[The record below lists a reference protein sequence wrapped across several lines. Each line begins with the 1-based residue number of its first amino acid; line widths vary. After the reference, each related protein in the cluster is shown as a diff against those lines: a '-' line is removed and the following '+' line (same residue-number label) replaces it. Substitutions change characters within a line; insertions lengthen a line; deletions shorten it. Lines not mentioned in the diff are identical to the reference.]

1 MKQFVALAR
10 VSSREQ
16 EREGFSLEVQEDAL
30 KRYATQA
37 GGEIAKLFRIAETAS
52 KGDERKTF
60 RELVAYA
67 KKNAAF
73 LDGLLFYKVDRAAR
87 NLFDYVELERLESEY
102 DLPFISVSQPTE
114 NTPAGRMMRRTLANM
129 ASFYTEQ
136 QSVDVREGLSRR
148 VQEGWFVS
156 RGPYGYRN
164 VRKEGRGMIEIDPQ
178 AAANVRRIFHLYA
191 YENLTLDGLVER
203 INAEG
208 LVFRA
213 SQPKFP
219 RSTVHAILNDRAYI
233 GEILH
238 KGEWY
243 PGKHEPLIDRATW
256 DRVQALLGG
265 HVYQSHAIT
274 YAGDLIQ
281 CGHCGHPITGEKV
294 RKKTKTSERF
304 YTYYRC
310 TYYTKPGHPRI
321 RVTEADLDRQVLAVF
336 DKMRVED
343 EKVRDWFRLVLAS
356 QTRDSQAESLSQRAE
371 LQRQETLLVQ
381 QQDRLLNL
389 RLAED
394 IDQQTFARKHTEIR
408 DRLASIKLQLDVLD
422 RSHDETAELAS
433 KVFEL
438 SQTLRQQWL
447 TADYAAK
454 RRILDIVFLNC
465 RLDDVTLVPTM
476 RKPFDVLAE
485 GLLSKESRGDWI

>member
-164 VRKEGRGMIEIDPQ
+164 VRKDGRGMIEIDPQ

-191 YENLTLDGLVER
+191 YENVTLDGLVER

-208 LVFRA
+208 LIFRS

-281 CGHCGHPITGEKV
+281 CAHCGHPITGEKV

-310 TYYTKPGHPRI
+310 TYYTKAGHPRA

-465 RLDDVTLVPTM
+465 RLDDVTLIPTM